1 MHVRFDSSL
10 RVWYPANVLEGLAVH
25 PQVRWILRCQFLVT
39 LAAAATGGLVA
50 GLDAAVSAMLG
61 GGIAMAS
68 AFAYAWRA
76 LWPSGNT
83 AADARAAFNAQV
95 AGEAYKFA
103 VSLLLFALVFKVYV
117 QLAALPLFLAYAA
130 TIVVYWMALLRQQ

>member
-1 MHVRFDSSL
+1 M
-10 RVWYPANVLEGLAVH
+10 H

-39 LAAAATGGLVA
+39 LAAAATAGLVA

-76 LWPSGNT
+76 LRPSGNT
-83 AADARAAFNAQV
+83 AADARTAFNAQV

>member
-1 MHVRFDSSL
+1 M
-10 RVWYPANVLEGLAVH
+10 H
-25 PQVRWILRCQFLVT
+25 PQVRWILRCQFLLT
-39 LAAAATGGLVA
+39 LAAAASA
-50 GLDAAVSAMLG
+50 GLFAGLHAAVSAMLG

-76 LWPSGNT
+76 LRPSGNT
-83 AADARAAFNAQV
+83 AADARKAFNAQV